1 MERAACAH
9 SGGDRGADR
18 RDASAALRHTP
29 AGAAIALGLGEVSLE
44 RSGAG
49 GQESGGATPARRTR
63 DRESERIL
71 AGIGLVIVAVAC
83 FATLDG
89 ATKLSTATVP
99 ILMGV
104 WFRYAFQALATTLV
118 LLPRY
123 GTALLRTDHPRFQL
137 LRGTLLLVSST
148 LAFLSLRYMPL
159 AEFTSVVLIAPL
171 VVTLLAGVALN
182 EEVSPVRWALV
193 AGGFVGTLVILR
205 PGGTAFSWAI
215 LLPIALV
222 ISNAWFQVLTS
233 RLARTEKPLTMHFY
247 TGWVGTLIASVPLP
261 FVWAWLPDWRDWAL
275 LCLMGFMATVGHFF
289 LILAYQRAP
298 ASTLTPYLY
307 AQIAFAMLGGW
318 LMFSHVPDAVS
329 LIGMGLIAVC
339 GAAGAWLTVRE
350 RREPIEPAES

>member
-1 MERAACAH
+1 MWPI
-9 SGGDRGADR
+9 SQGGF
-18 RDASAALRHTP
+18 
-29 AGAAIALGLGEVSLE
+29 VLE
-44 RSGAG
+44 RSSTNDS
-49 GQESGGATPARRTR
+49 ESGGRAAPARRTR
-63 DRESERIL
+63 DRGAERIL
-71 AGIGLVIVAVAC
+71 AGIGLVVIAVAC
-83 FATLDG
+83 FATLDT
-89 ATKLSTATVP
+89 ATKVSVAGVP

-104 WFRYAFQALATTLV
+104 WFRYAFQALATTMV

-123 GTALLRTDHPRFQL
+123 GTALLRTEHPRYQL
-137 LRGTLLLVSST
+137 LRGSLLLASSV

-171 VVTLLAGVALN
+171 VVTLLAASVLK
-182 EEVSPVRWALV
+182 EEVSPLRWALV

-205 PGGTAFSWAI
+205 PGGTVFHWAI
-215 LLPIALV
+215 LLPLGLV
-222 ISNAWFQVLTS
+222 VTNAWFQVLTS

-247 TGWVGTLIASVPLP
+247 TGWVGTLIASIALP
-261 FVWAWLPDWRDWAL
+261 FVWTSLSGQAWAL
-275 LCLMGFMATVGHFF
+275 LCLMGFMGTVGHFF

-318 LMFSHVPDAVS
+318 LVFAQLPDAAS
-329 LIGMGLIAVC
+329 LAGMALIAVC